1 MSKVFVGNLD
11 FSTTRQNLEG
21 LFSQHGEIVDVAIPV
36 DRDSGRPR
44 GFAFVTF
51 GNAESANAAIRNLDG
66 ADLLGRR
73 LRVSEATPGR
83 AGGGGGGGNAGPG
96 RGVSRPPDFGPDPD
110 FRPAFTRPKGSRRG
124 LRGRKRSL

>member
-1 MSKVFVGNLD
+1 VSKVFVGNLD

-36 DRDSGRPR
+36 DRESGKPR

-51 GNAESANAAIRNLDG
+51 GSTESANAAIRNLDG

-83 AGGGGGGGNAGPG
+83 SAGGGGGNS
-96 RGVSRPPDFGPDPD
+96 RGFSRAPDPSPEMD
-110 FRPAFTRPKGSRRG
+110 FRPTAFTRPKGSRRG